1 MSRLYLRC
9 VLCSRQQADGLI
21 SGAAWGRLELPVGL
35 EVEHPALKGST
46 FRCCPSCIQRHPGWQ
61 EELLTS
67 LGVSPNGSRP
77 HSPEAPA
84 TGGHDLPL
92 EGG

>member
-9 VLCSRQQADGLI
+9 VVCSRQQADGLI
-21 SGAAWGRLELPVGL
+21 SGAAWGRLELPAGL

-46 FRCCPSCIQRHPGWQ
+46 FRCCPTCIERHPGWE

-67 LGVSPNGSRP
+67 LGVSRNGRRP
-77 HSPEAPA
+77 HAGAGPTTGDYDRPPEGA
-84 TGGHDLPL
+84 
-92 EGG
+92 

>member
-21 SGAAWGRLELPVGL
+21 SGAAWGRLELPAGVV
-35 EVEHPALKGST
+35 VEHPALKGST
-46 FRCCPSCIQRHPGWQ
+46 FRCCPSCVQRHPGWE

-67 LGVSPNGSRP
+67 LGVTRNGDQP
-77 HSPEAPA
+77 HRDVAPA
-84 TGGHDLPL
+84 TGDHPPP
-92 EGG
+92 EGA